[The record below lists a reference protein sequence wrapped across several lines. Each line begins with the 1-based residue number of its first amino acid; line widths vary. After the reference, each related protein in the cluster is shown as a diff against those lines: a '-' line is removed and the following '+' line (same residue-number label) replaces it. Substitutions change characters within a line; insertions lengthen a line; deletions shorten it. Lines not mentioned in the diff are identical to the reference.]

1 MKENCMKL
9 QLAINLIAACAL
21 FTPATAIFAQHSG
34 HAATPPAQA
43 SPYAGEQS
51 REIKSLSAGD
61 VSGLL
66 SGAGMAYAKAAEL
79 NGYPGPA
86 HVLELSTQL
95 QLETQQRAATEKLMA
110 EHKAKARAM
119 GAQLVAAERE
129 LDLAFAQKQ
138 IDALRINELTQRI
151 GALQASLRAEH
162 LQTHLTQTALLS
174 PEQIASYQRL
184 RGYGQAV
191 EHKHSTTH

>member
-1 MKENCMKL
+1 MKIQSTIK
-9 QLAINLIAACAL
+9 LIAAYAL

-34 HAATPPAQA
+34 HAATPSAQA

-66 SGAGMAYAKAAEL
+66 SGAGMTYAKAAEL

-95 QLETQQRAATEKLMA
+95 RLETQQRVATEALMA

-129 LDLAFAQKQ
+129 LDSAFAQKQ
-138 IDALRINELTQRI
+138 IGALRINELTERI
-151 GALQASLRAEH
+151 GTLQARLRAEH
-162 LQTHLTQTALLS
+162 LQTHLAQTALLS
-174 PEQIASYQRL
+174 PEQIASYQLL
-184 RGYGQAV
+184 RGYAQPG
-191 EHKHSTTH
+191 EEKLLPKH

>member
-1 MKENCMKL
+1 MKGNRMKL
-9 QLAINLIAACAL
+9 QRTIKLIAVCAL
-21 FTPATAIFAQHSG
+21 LTPASTIFAQHSG
-34 HAATPPAQA
+34 HAATPSAQA
-43 SPYAGEQS
+43 SPYVGEQS